1 MADKETSI
9 HKTVADKV
17 SGMTSIFNQ
26 TLGKTEEPTVEERQ
40 KSLNEC
46 CASTAGG
53 YANEKDEGDIKA
65 SQSGKK

>member
-40 KSLNEC
+40 KSV
-46 CASTAGG
+46 SQVWGKG
-53 YANEKDEGDIKA
+53 RGDTHTP
-65 SQSGKK
+65 